1 MADRTGPWKRQG
13 VIPASRRPP
22 ENRTDYRTDPLYADP
37 LYADPLYHSV
47 LRNWCEQGRTIPG
60 RPDPEWRRLIER
72 DPWPRG

>member
-1 MADRTGPWKRQG
+1 MADRTDPWKRQG

-37 LYADPLYHSV
+37 LYHSV
-47 LRNWCEQGRTIPG
+47 LRSWCEQGRTIPG